1 MKKEQINLGTVIA
14 NRELTDHNTGQPVH
28 VSIGTPQ
35 FIGDGWDWA
44 CPFLITG
51 LGEPIRGQAHGIDA
65 LQALQLVSAAI
76 RSELEQSGAELSFLG
91 QRHWQAAFPAQLH
104 DLGSSE
110 LRARIETLAAEE
122 QGRWL
127 AEQGM
132 RSAQKDC

>member
-1 MKKEQINLGTVIA
+1 M
-14 NRELTDHNTGQPVH
+14 
-28 VSIGTPQ
+28 SIGTPQ
-35 FIGDGWDWA
+35 LIGDGWDWA
-44 CPFLITG
+44 CPDVITG
-51 LGEPIRGQAHGIDA
+51 LGERIRGQAHSIDA

-76 RSELEQSGAELSFLG
+76 RSELEQRAAELCFLG
-91 QRHWQAAFPAQLH
+91 QRNWHAAFPAPLH

-132 RSAQKDC
+132 QSAQDDC